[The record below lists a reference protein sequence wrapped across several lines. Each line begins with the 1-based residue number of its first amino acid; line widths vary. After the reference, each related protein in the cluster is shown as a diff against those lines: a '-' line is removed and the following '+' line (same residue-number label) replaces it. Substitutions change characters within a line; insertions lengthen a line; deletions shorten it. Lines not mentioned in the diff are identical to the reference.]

1 MALLITRRY
10 RKLIAIG
17 LAAALLWPQITAIPA
32 WAQAPM
38 APAVQIVVNSAADG
52 PIQADDDLTLREAI
66 ALANGT
72 LPFKD
77 LSATE
82 QAQVQ
87 GTIVPSTDLEN
98 AVATPYEIG
107 FDLPPEQTTL
117 YLTEALPAIAR
128 PGVTLNGTTQPGYDP
143 ARSATAEIAVPI
155 PVVALTPAP
164 GAEVFRGIS
173 IVASH
178 VTVRGV
184 SLYGFTADHETTAVT
199 PPADIFI
206 AHRLPPPD
214 ISEQAIPAQGF
225 SFYDE
230 NVPPTDVVIE
240 HNWLGLPPDESVPER
255 PSAFGV
261 SVFNSQGATVRRNR
275 IAHHD
280 GSGIITGAR
289 AENLKV
295 QENIL
300 VANGLAGMP
309 DGIRLEGSIDNSVI
323 SDNLVCGNDG
333 GGIFL
338 FKPDGSVDIRNN
350 EIKFNGQRLRRAAV
364 YLMGDG
370 HQVVNND
377 IHGQKGPGVVVTAFG
392 VGSRNPSHR
401 NLIQSN
407 TFASLEGLS
416 IDLNTRRHDGIEAF
430 QRGDGAN
437 PQRDSSR
444 RRLDTGNLAI
454 NAPQFLSPEFFVQN
468 GTVVIEG
475 VADPGSEVELYLST
489 PSSEPRGP
497 LSQPLVT
504 VPVDEAGRF
513 EFVSTELS
521 PGTMLSAIASDPR
534 YGTSEPALNTVVRS
548 LGAAA
553 DGDVT
558 PAAQPITLPQCTTR
572 PQPPEPI
579 VVAPPAPIQLQVPR
593 TIHFGLDRDS
603 ISPESAAI
611 IDQIVAALQAHPTL
625 VIDLHGHTDSRAS
638 DTYNQELALR
648 RAANTRAYLIHQGI
662 DPARLTIR
670 SWGETQLRV
679 AETNRQNYARNRRVE
694 FVFQDVRGLD
704 IILVDQEGD
713 LQVEP

>member
-1 MALLITRRY
+1 MPLLITRRY

-17 LAAALLWPQITAIPA
+17 LAAALFWPQITAIPA
-32 WAQAPM
+32 LAQAPT
-38 APAVQIVVNSAADG
+38 AVEITVNSAADG
-52 PIQADDDLTLREAI
+52 PIQADQGLTLREAI
-66 ALANGT
+66 ALTNGT
-72 LPFKD
+72 LTLND
-77 LSATE
+77 LSPAE
-82 QAQVQ
+82 QTQLQ
-87 GTIVPSTDLEN
+87 GAPIEIHTDPAS
-98 AVATPYEIG
+98 AVAHPITIG
-107 FDLPPEQTTL
+107 FDLPPEQTKI
-117 YLTEALPAIAR
+117 YLSEALPAIAR
-128 PGVTLNGTTQPGYDP
+128 PGVTVDGTTQPGYDP
-143 ARSATAEIAVPI
+143 ALSATAEIAVPI
-155 PVVALTPAP
+155 PVVTLTPAP
-164 GAEVFRGIS
+164 EAEVFRGIS
-173 IVASH
+173 IVASS
-178 VTVRGV
+178 VTVRGL
-184 SLYGFTADHETTAVT
+184 SLYGFTAEHQATAVT

-214 ISEQAIPAQGF
+214 ITEQYPPAQGA

-230 NVPPTDVVIE
+230 NTPPDDILIE
-240 HNWLGLPPDESVPER
+240 HNWLGLPPDETVPAR

-261 SVFNSQGATVRRNR
+261 SVFNSQGTTVRRNR

-289 AENLKV
+289 AENLWV
-295 QENIL
+295 HENIL

-309 DGIRLEGSIDNSVI
+309 DGIRLEGNIDNSVI
-323 SDNLVCGNDG
+323 SGNLVCGNDG

-338 FKPDGSVDIRNN
+338 FKPEGAAEIHGN
-350 EIKFNGQRLRRAAV
+350 EIKFNGQRLRRAAI
-364 YLMGDG
+364 YLMGEG
-370 HQVVNND
+370 HQVYNNE
-377 IHGQKGPGVVVTAFG
+377 INNQKGAGVVVTSFG

-401 NLIQSN
+401 HLIQGN
-407 TFASLEGLS
+407 FFTNLEGLS
-416 IDLNTRRHDGIEAF
+416 IDLNTRRNDRVQHF
-430 QRGDGAN
+430 QRGDGPN
-437 PQRDSSR
+437 PLRNSDN

-475 VADPGSEVELYLST
+475 MADPGSEIELYLSN
-489 PSSEPRGP
+489 PSPEPRGP

-513 EFVSTELS
+513 EFVSTELP
-521 PGTMLSAIASDPR
+521 PGTVLSAIASDPR

-548 LGAAA
+548 L
-553 DGDVT
+553 DGSVT
-558 PAAQPITLPQCTTR
+558 PAAQPTALPQCTTR

-579 VVAPPAPIQLQVPR
+579 VVAPPEPIQLQVPR

-603 ISPESAAI
+603 ISSESAAI
-611 IDQIVAALQAHPTL
+611 LDQIAAALEAHPTL

-638 DTYNQELALR
+638 DAYNQELALR
-648 RAANTRAYLIHQGI
+648 RAANTRDYLIRQGI

-694 FVFQDVRGLD
+694 FVFQDVRGLE
-704 IILVDQEGD
+704 INFVDQEAD